1 MPLEK
6 IPQYE
11 RDILTTIKPELLQ
24 SLKGGLTSESKKEL
38 EKFLKEK
45 AKNYSIIIILK

>member
-1 MPLEK
+1 MPLDK

-24 SLKGGLTSESKKEL
+24 SLKGGLTSERKIEL

-45 AKNYSIIIILK
+45 GGTYYI